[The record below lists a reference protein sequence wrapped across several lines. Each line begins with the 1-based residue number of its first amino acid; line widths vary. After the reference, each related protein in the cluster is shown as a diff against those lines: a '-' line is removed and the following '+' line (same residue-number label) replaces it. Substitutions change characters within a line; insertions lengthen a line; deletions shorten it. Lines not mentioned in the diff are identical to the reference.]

1 MLSKTTKI
9 DFDIIIVGAGMVGAS
24 LACGLAEAAN
34 ELNIAVIDANAP
46 ELDWDTDSYD
56 MRVSAITRASQ
67 SLFKNIGVWQNIVE
81 QRVSPYRDMFVW
93 DAGGKGEIHFDSAD
107 MGEADL
113 GHIIENRVIVKAL
126 HQRMEKLSQIKL
138 FCPAQINKIEFN
150 EDSTELFLKDKTQLS
165 TKLVIGADG
174 TRSWIRQ
181 QADIAVKGW
190 DFDQAALVTTVKTE
204 KHHQD
209 TAWQRF
215 LNTGPLAFLPLTE
228 GYSSIVWSTLP
239 DEAKRLTEI
248 PETEFALELEQ
259 AFASKLGK
267 IESVAGRAVFPL
279 RLFETLNYVKPRLA
293 LVGDAAHTI
302 HPLAGQGV
310 NLGLA
315 DVSSLIA
322 VVVEAIDNKKDIGSL
337 AVLRRYERWRRA
349 DNRSMLVAMDGIKR
363 LFGSELPV
371 VKNLRNFG
379 LNITNKITPL
389 KNILMQQAM
398 GITAANMSGHAA
410 KKFSGS
416 IEK

>member
-1 MLSKTTKI
+1 MDK
-9 DFDIIIVGAGMVGAS
+9 DYDIIIVGGGMVGAS
-24 LACGLAEAAN
+24 LACGLAEEAEN
-34 ELNIAVIDANAP
+34 LSIAIIDTSAP
-46 ELDWDTDSYD
+46 NLDWAEDSYD

-67 SLFKNIGVWQNIVE
+67 TLFKNINVWDKILK
-81 QRVSPYRDMFVW
+81 QRVSPYQDMFVW
-93 DAGGKGEIHFDSAD
+93 DAETKGQLHFDSAD

-126 HQRMEKLSQIKL
+126 HQRIADVSNIELL
-138 FCPAQINKIEFN
+138 CPAKIQSIHFY
-150 EDSTELFLKDKTQLS
+150 DDKTELQLEDKTTLS
-165 TKLVIGADG
+165 SKLVVGADG

-215 LNTGPLAFLPLTE
+215 LKTGPLAFLPLTN
-228 GYSSIVWSTLP
+228 GYSSIVWSTSP
-239 DEAKRLTEI
+239 EEAKRLTEI
-248 PETEFALELEQ
+248 SEDDFAIELEHS
-259 AFASKLGK
+259 FESKLGK

-315 DVSSLIA
+315 DVSSLIT
-322 VVVEAIDNKKDIGSL
+322 VIVEALNDKKDIGSL
-337 AVLRRYERWRRA
+337 KVLRRYERWRRA

-363 LFGSELPV
+363 LFGSELAV
-371 VKNLRNFG
+371 VKELRSFG
-379 LNITNKITPL
+379 LNLTDRITPL

-398 GITAANMSGHAA
+398 GL
-410 KKFSGS
+410 F
-416 IEK
+416 EK